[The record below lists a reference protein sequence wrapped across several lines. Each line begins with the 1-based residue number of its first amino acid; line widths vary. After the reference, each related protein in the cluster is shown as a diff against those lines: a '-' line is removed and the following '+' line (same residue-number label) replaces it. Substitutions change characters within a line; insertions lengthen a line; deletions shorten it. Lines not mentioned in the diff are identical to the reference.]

1 MLRSFL
7 VVAEE
12 LHFSRA
18 AGRLFVAQQALSR
31 EISRLEDRIGKPL
44 FTRTTRQVTLTA
56 AGAELLTYAQQLVA
70 LHDKALHAL
79 RGEPAPLV
87 IDVVG
92 GGLTPGLVIADAR
105 ERVRGVEFFAQER
118 HGPGDPASAV
128 RTNEVDVAFGRWT
141 VAGARAAGLR
151 HRLVR
156 LEPLVVLVPDGHPLA
171 GQPEIP
177 LEGLRGSGVCVRSG
191 AQVTQDWDDA
201 IHQLLGPL
209 GVDPA
214 DAHPRVHGAD
224 ELAHH
229 LRLRDAPIL
238 VLSSQAD
245 VDGAVR
251 RPVVRPIPL
260 YPWAMVWRADLDHAG
275 LRALNE
281 AVDALAAAHRW
292 THRPDDAWLPAP
304 EAAAAG

>member
-171 GQPEIP
+171 GRPRSRSRACAAVGSAFVPARRSPRTGTTPSTSCSARWASTRQMPT
-177 LEGLRGSGVCVRSG
+177 RGCTAPTSWPTTSGCGMRRS
-191 AQVTQDWDDA
+191 
-201 IHQLLGPL
+201 
-209 GVDPA
+209 
-214 DAHPRVHGAD
+214 
-224 ELAHH
+224 
-229 LRLRDAPIL
+229 
-238 VLSSQAD
+238 SC
-245 VDGAVR
+245 
-251 RPVVRPIPL
+251 
-260 YPWAMVWRADLDHAG
+260 
-275 LRALNE
+275 
-281 AVDALAAAHRW
+281 
-292 THRPDDAWLPAP
+292 
-304 EAAAAG
+304 